1 MKKKN
6 ILFSILIMGLI
17 FILTGCDN
25 KSKEDTSLKDI
36 KAKGEFVVGLDDSF
50 PPMGFKNDKGEIVG
64 FDIDLAKEVAKK
76 MGVKV
81 VFKPVQWDGVVL
93 SLNNKDIDVIWNGLT
108 ITEKRK
114 EQINFSKP
122 YVENKQ
128 IIVVNND
135 SNIKS
140 KKDLNKKTVAIQLG
154 SSSEVALDSDKDF
167 VKSLKELKKY
177 SNNTEALMD
186 LQAKRVDAVVV
197 DEVVGRYYISKK
209 PNVFKV
215 LDEDFGG
222 ESYGIGFRK
231 TDNSFRE
238 SVDKALDEVI
248 KDGTSDKISE
258 KWFGKG
264 ILKK

>member
-6 ILFSILIMGLI
+6 VLFSIVILSLI
-17 FILTGCDN
+17 FMLTGCGN
-25 KSKEDTSLKDI
+25 KSKGDTSLKDI
-36 KAKGEFVVGLDDSF
+36 KDKGEFVVGLDDSF

-114 EQINFSKP
+114 QQINFSKP

-128 IIVVNND
+128 IIVVNNK

-140 KKDLNKKTVAIQLG
+140 KKDLGGKTVGLQLG
-154 SSSEVALDSDKDF
+154 SSSETALESDKD
-167 VKSLKELKKY
+167 VSKSLKELKKY

-186 LQAKRVDAVVV
+186 LQAERVNAVVV

-209 PNVFKV
+209 PNIFKV
-215 LDEDFGG
+215 LDENFGG

-238 SVDKALDEVI
+238 AVDKALDECI
-248 KDGTSDKISE
+248 KDGTADKISN

>member
-1 MKKKN
+1 
-6 ILFSILIMGLI
+6 
-17 FILTGCDN
+17 
-25 KSKEDTSLKDI
+25 
-36 KAKGEFVVGLDDSF
+36 
-50 PPMGFKNDKGEIVG
+50 
-64 FDIDLAKEVAKK
+64 

-167 VKSLKELKKY
+167 VKSLKELKK
-177 SNNTEALMD
+177 
-186 LQAKRVDAVVV
+186 
-197 DEVVGRYYISKK
+197 
-209 PNVFKV
+209 
-215 LDEDFGG
+215 
-222 ESYGIGFRK
+222 
-231 TDNSFRE
+231 
-238 SVDKALDEVI
+238 
-248 KDGTSDKISE
+248 
-258 KWFGKG
+258 
-264 ILKK
+264 

>member
-1 MKKKN
+1 M
-6 ILFSILIMGLI
+6 
-17 FILTGCDN
+17 LTGCGN

-36 KAKGEFVVGLDDSF
+36 KDKGEFVVGLDDSF

-81 VFKPVQWDGVVL
+81 IFKPVQWDGVVL

-167 VKSLKELKKY
+167 VESLKELKKY

-222 ESYGIGFRK
+222 ESYGVGFRK
-231 TDNSFRE
+231 TDNSFRQA
-238 SVDKALDEVI
+238 VDKALDEVI
-248 KDGTSDKISE
+248 KDGTADKISE

>member
-17 FILTGCDN
+17 FMLTGCGN

-36 KAKGEFVVGLDDSF
+36 KDKGEFVVGLDDSF

-140 KKDLNKKTVAIQLG
+140 KKG
-154 SSSEVALDSDKDF
+154 
-167 VKSLKELKKY
+167 
-177 SNNTEALMD
+177 
-186 LQAKRVDAVVV
+186 
-197 DEVVGRYYISKK
+197 
-209 PNVFKV
+209 FK
-215 LDEDFGG
+215 
-222 ESYGIGFRK
+222 
-231 TDNSFRE
+231 
-238 SVDKALDEVI
+238 
-248 KDGTSDKISE
+248 
-258 KWFGKG
+258 
-264 ILKK
+264 